1 MATDETIKRI
11 LDAAGPIFA
20 DKGFREAHVR
30 DICEAAGVGLASVNY
45 HFGDKN
51 QLYVRVVEAAFEYVM
66 RTDPLPTWPP
76 DTPLVERMR
85 IYIRALAHRTLRPK
99 DESWQERL
107 LTREVHSPTPG
118 CEAVLHRHINEHL
131 QPLTD
136 LLSEVL
142 PVDLPDI
149 ERWRYVFTITGQILH
164 YDSHRDLIALI
175 MGEAADGPAFSA
187 DALAEHITRFTL
199 AALGLAPTLG
209 QQAGSDPS

>member
-51 QLYVRVVEAAFEYVM
+51 QLYVRVVEAAFEYVIQNEP
-66 RTDPLPTWPP
+66 TPTWPP
-76 DTPLVERMR
+76 GTPLTERMR
-85 IYIRALAHRTLRPK
+85 TCIHDLARRTLRPK

-107 LTREVHSPTPG
+107 LTREIHAPTPG
-118 CEAVLHRHINEHL
+118 CEGVIHKHINEHL
-131 QPLTD
+131 QPLTA
-136 LLSEVL
+136 LLNEVL
-142 PVDLPDI
+142 PADLPDI
-149 ERWRYVFTITGQILH
+149 ERWRYVLTITGQILH
-164 YDSHRDLIALI
+164 YDSHRDVIAVI
-175 MGEAADGPAFSA
+175 IGEAADGPAFSA
-187 DALAEHITRFTL
+187 EALAEHITRFTL

-209 QQAGSDPS
+209 QQTGSDPS